1 MDDMIKI
8 YAKKRQDMEKQI
20 KKDLTEIQEI
30 VLDIVEEGDYFS
42 IKDDLIY
49 TITVIKINNK
59 KQLTIQTENE
69 ENPIPLNQLSL
80 VNNPDLIKW
89 VISHDNYII
98 EGFKEVLIN
107 AVRNGETILNTLKL
121 TRTNYIKNL
130 KKNEQ

>member
-1 MDDMIKI
+1 MDEMIKL
-8 YAKKRQDMEKQI
+8 YAKKRKDMEKQI
-20 KKDLTEIQEI
+20 QNDLTEIQDT
-30 VLDIVEEGDYFS
+30 VLDIVEVGDYFS
-42 IKDDLIY
+42 IKDDMVY
-49 TITVIKINNK
+49 TITVVKLDDK

-69 ENPIPLNQLSL
+69 KEPILFNQLSL

-89 VISHDNYII
+89 VIAHDNYII

-121 TRTNYIKNL
+121 TRTNYLKNL